1 MIDTKVAARHAPR
14 AGFALDESSME
25 KLGGVHPDLVRVV
38 RAAAARCEQTFVVFE
53 GVRTI
58 ARERTLIAR
67 GASSLKNPFRCRH
80 VPTQDPKYG
89 LVGHAVDLVPLIEGR
104 PQWSWP
110 QIYPIARAMK
120 SAAQAE
126 HVTIEWGGD
135 WRTLRDGPHYQL
147 PFALYP

>member
-1 MIDTKVAARHAPR
+1 MIDRKATALCAPR
-14 AGFALDESSME
+14 GGFALDEGSRE
-25 KLGGVHPDLVRVV
+25 KLEGVHPDLVRVV
-38 RAAAARCEQTFVVFE
+38 TAAAARCEQAFVVFE

-67 GASSLKNPFRCRH
+67 GASALKNPFRCRH
-80 VPTQDPKYG
+80 VPTPDPRFG
-89 LVGHAVDLVPLIEGR
+89 LVGHAVDLVPLVDGR

-120 SAAQAE
+120 AAAQAE

-135 WRTLRDGPHYQL
+135 WRTLKDGPHYQL